1 MGFPTCS
8 SVSERALPEVG
19 VNTAT
24 GDVLIAPHSLRRVT
38 RGLPTRDEHRRLNVE
53 ITPSVQQ
60 RRNVIPGF
68 AHARL
73 AVSVDRSP
81 RWSVFGRW
89 WERLLDDVID
99 DDNPHVEQLGGISRR
114 SGHVTCDDKVPRFEC
129 VYELPLKPPAVRGV
143 VIGIDFVVSMP
154 SPSIHLDRSKI
165 DLMLF
170 GSVGLSPN
178 SYTVDRY
185 PNAQRMLQEP
195 LFQYTH
201 VEADLVE
208 NVVLR
213 PTDDTETY
221 PSGWKCTLHLCTLD
235 GLTLV
240 RYDNSHEDT
249 KGNEHH
255 TTAGDRDD
263 IKLPGIE
270 DRLVE
275 FWASADEYWEAVGRD
290 PPCPH

>member
-24 GDVLIAPHSLRRVT
+24 GDVLIAPYSLRRVT

-99 DDNPHVEQLGGISRR
+99 DDNPHVEQLGGIPRR
-114 SGHVTCDDKVPRFEC
+114 GGHVICDDKVPRFEC
-129 VYELPLKPPAVRGV
+129 VYEPPLKLSFVLSIPAAIGGGV
-143 VIGIDFVVSMP
+143 LAAVDSGLQGLTPTAAIAAFITAAIVGYLS
-154 SPSIHLDRSKI
+154 I
-165 DLMLF
+165 DLL
-170 GSVGLSPN
+170 L
-178 SYTVDRY
+178 RI
-185 PNAQRMLQEP
+185 
-195 LFQYTH
+195 
-201 VEADLVE
+201 VERVA
-208 NVVLR
+208 
-213 PTDDTETY
+213 
-221 PSGWKCTLHLCTLD
+221 
-235 GLTLV
+235 
-240 RYDNSHEDT
+240 
-249 KGNEHH
+249 
-255 TTAGDRDD
+255 
-263 IKLPGIE
+263 
-270 DRLVE
+270 
-275 FWASADEYWEAVGRD
+275 FWAVCIGLGTAAIVGGVLVI
-290 PPCPH
+290 

>member
-99 DDNPHVEQLGGISRR
+99 DDNPHVEQLGGIPRR
-114 SGHVTCDDKVPRFEC
+114 SGHVTCDDKIPRFEC
-129 VYELPLKPPAVRGV
+129 VYELPL
-143 VIGIDFVVSMP
+143 
-154 SPSIHLDRSKI
+154 
-165 DLMLF
+165 
-170 GSVGLSPN
+170 
-178 SYTVDRY
+178 
-185 PNAQRMLQEP
+185 E
-195 LFQYTH
+195 
-201 VEADLVE
+201 
-208 NVVLR
+208 
-213 PTDDTETY
+213 
-221 PSGWKCTLHLCTLD
+221 
-235 GLTLV
+235 TLV
-240 RYDNSHEDT
+240 RVIGSCSNRWRGSCRSRLRIT
-249 KGNEHH
+249 GTH
-255 TTAGDRDD
+255 TDGCDCRIHYSSD
-263 IKLPGIE
+263 
-270 DRLVE
+270 
-275 FWASADEYWEAVGRD
+275 
-290 PPCPH
+290 C